1 MRQDA
6 STRLAM
12 IMILTLRCAA
22 DMARMADVEAL
33 ADIVIDSSG
42 LSPADLRGALLGTLG
57 LDKAPP
63 MPVHIVSFSYRH
75 GLPETADQVF
85 DMRFAKNPHWDD
97 GLRDQT
103 GLDSKVAEFL
113 AKDEMAIAVLDQVKS
128 MLALM
133 LSRME
138 QRWSGAFNTGLW
150 LYGWQAS
157 FGMGRSADR

>member
-1 MRQDA
+1 
-6 STRLAM
+6 
-12 IMILTLRCAA
+12 
-22 DMARMADVEAL
+22 MARMADVEVL

-42 LSPADLRGALLGTLG
+42 LSPADLRGALLDTLG

-113 AKDEMAIAVLDQVKS
+113 AKDEMAIAVLDQAKS

-133 LSRME
+133 LSRMNSHG
-138 QRWSGAFNTGLW
+138 RAHLTLAFGCTGGKHRSVW
-150 LYGWQAS
+150 AAAHIAS
-157 FGMGRSADR
+157 WIEAEGHPVRLEHRELAKAST